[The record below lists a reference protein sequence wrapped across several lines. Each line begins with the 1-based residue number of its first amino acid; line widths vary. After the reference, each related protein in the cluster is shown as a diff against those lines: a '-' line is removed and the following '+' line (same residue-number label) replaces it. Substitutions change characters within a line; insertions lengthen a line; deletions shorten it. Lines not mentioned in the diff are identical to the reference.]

1 MGSVFGYLMLE
12 YVARWGGLVASDL
25 LGVFVVWAAVWV
37 VCDWCLLLS
46 VNCLGAV
53 VVCSDTLV
61 VLVCLWL
68 LVNFVAGS
76 AGEVWFD
83 C

>member
-1 MGSVFGYLMLE
+1 MSSVFGYLMLE
-12 YVARWGGLVASDL
+12 YVARW
-25 LGVFVVWAAVWV
+25 VVWLLLICLVYLLFGTTVWV
-37 VCDWCLLLS
+37 VCDWCLLLL

-76 AGEVWFD
+76 AGEVWFG